1 MGKWI
6 ASLLLLL
13 CCSVQSASG
22 QVIAD
27 TIWHANGF
35 RNFDIHLP
43 PVWAPGEKLPLVFNL
58 HYLGGDA
65 RDQDT
70 LTDFNTIADT
80 AGFILC
86 HPWGQ
91 GTNWNAGFNV
101 PYSIGADDVGFIS
114 ALIDTINAL
123 YNIDLGRVYA
133 VGMGQ
138 GGFMAQRL
146 ACELDDR
153 MAAVASVGG
162 ALSDSSMYFCSNTRP
177 VPIMLVNGTADSV
190 INYFNGSPGF
200 WQPIDSL
207 VDFWINRNQCTV
219 PATFTALPDLVSE
232 GSTINAY
239 QYTCGPQSELL
250 LYQVNNG
257 GFAWPGATDSLPN
270 SGIINQDINC
280 SDEVWKFFLRFR
292 LPDSLVGAE
301 DPVFEE
307 PEITLWPNPVSGV
320 LQVRTETAVQSYS
333 ISNSGAVVISSS
345 SVQGPQEQFS
355 IDLHSLPAGMY
366 FLTIRTRKG
375 IATRKIIVQ

>member
-1 MGKWI
+1 MGKWTSI
-6 ASLLLLL
+6 LLLFLL
-13 CCSVQSASG
+13 CFTGRASG
-22 QVIAD
+22 QVISD
-27 TIWHANGF
+27 TIFHAGGI
-35 RNFDIHLP
+35 RKFDIHLP

-70 LTDFNTIADT
+70 LTDFNFIADT
-80 AGFILC
+80 AEFILC
-86 HPWGQ
+86 HPWGA
-91 GTNWNAGFNV
+91 GTNWNAGFIS
-101 PYSIGADDVGFIS
+101 PYVNGPDDVGFIS
-114 ALIDTINAL
+114 ALIDKVNGL

-138 GGFMAQRL
+138 GGFMTQRL

-153 MAAVASVGG
+153 IAAVASVGG
-162 ALSDSSMYFCSNTRP
+162 AMADSAMFFCDNTRP
-177 VPIMLVNGTADSV
+177 VPVMLVNGTADSV

-207 VDFWINRNQCTV
+207 VDFWIGRNNCTV
-219 PATFTALPDLVSE
+219 PATFSALPDVVQE
-232 GSTINAY
+232 GSTISAY
-239 QYTCGPQSELL
+239 QYTCGPDAELL

-280 SDEVWKFFLRFR
+280 SEEVWKFFRRFR

-301 DPVFEE
+301 DAVVEV
-307 PEITLWPNPVSGV
+307 PEVKVWPNPSNGLLHVSS
-320 LQVRTETAVQSYS
+320 QVGIQAYQ
-333 ISNSGAVVISSS
+333 ISNARTTVFSSS
-345 SVQGPQEQFS
+345 SFPHLINQIS
-355 IDLHSLPAGMY
+355 IDTHALSAGIY

-375 IATRKIIVQ
+375 NLSRKIIVQ